1 MTDRYA
7 VVGNPIAHS
16 KSPVIHTEFAKQTGE
31 DMSYK
36 AMLVPVDKFVK
47 EVNGF
52 FAHGGRGMSVT
63 LPFKLQAFDL
73 ATERSARALDA
84 GAVNM
89 LRYSGGIIFGDN
101 TDGVGLV
108 RDITQNLGVAIRGKR
123 VLILG
128 AGGAARG
135 VIYPVLMENPQSLT
149 LVNRTFETA
158 EKLIAR
164 YFQISFFKPINFAA
178 LRFEQLIGKSFDIVI
193 NATSSSVN
201 DEKLPLP
208 KGIFAKGA
216 LAYEMMYGKGVTP
229 YLHFAREEGVA
240 KTADGLGMLV
250 EQAAEA
256 FHLWR
261 DVRPVTQPVYTK
273 LRNLLAH
280 ESSAPPK

>member
-1 MTDRYA
+1 ME
-7 VVGNPIAHS
+7 
-16 KSPVIHTEFAKQTGE
+16 VIHLASTVAYR
-31 DMSYK
+31 S
-36 AMLVPVDKFVK
+36 
-47 EVNGF
+47 GF
-52 FAHGGRGMSVT
+52 WTPRHRHEARLWFDRSVQ
-63 LPFKLQAFDL
+63 P
-73 ATERSARALDA
+73 
-84 GAVNM
+84 
-89 LRYSGGIIFGDN
+89 
-101 TDGVGLV
+101 
-108 RDITQNLGVAIRGKR
+108 
-123 VLILG
+123 
-128 AGGAARG
+128 
-135 VIYPVLMENPQSLT
+135 
-149 LVNRTFETA
+149 
-158 EKLIAR
+158 
-164 YFQISFFKPINFAA
+164 ISFFKPINFAA

-273 LRNLLAH
+273 LRNMLAH